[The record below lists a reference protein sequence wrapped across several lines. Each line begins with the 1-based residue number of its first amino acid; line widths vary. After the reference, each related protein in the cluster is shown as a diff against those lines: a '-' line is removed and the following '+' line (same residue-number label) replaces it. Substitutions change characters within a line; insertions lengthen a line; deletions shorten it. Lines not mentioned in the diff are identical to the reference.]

1 MSGMDFSAKRKQAYS
16 RMFCIL
22 DRMRFCVRRDGYALS
37 TGTLFSILFCGMLV
51 LYHGILAFVAI
62 LMPLS
67 RPVVRE
73 DKEDDDDGRGGDD
86 TLLLRHG
93 TLVLAAILMPL
104 SLSEVI
110 GAQEE
115 EEEDGDDG
123 LEGDVEDEV
132 LN

>member
-1 MSGMDFSAKRKQAYS
+1 M
-16 RMFCIL
+16 
-22 DRMRFCVRRDGYALS
+22 
-37 TGTLFSILFCGMLV
+37 LFCGMLV
-51 LYHGILAFVAI
+51 LRHGMLAFVAI
-62 LMPLS
+62 LMRLS
-67 RPVVRE
+67 LPVVIE
-73 DKEDDDDGRGGDD
+73 EKEDDDNGREGGG

-115 EEEDGDDG
+115 EDDDDG
-123 LEGDVEDEV
+123 LEGDVEDES